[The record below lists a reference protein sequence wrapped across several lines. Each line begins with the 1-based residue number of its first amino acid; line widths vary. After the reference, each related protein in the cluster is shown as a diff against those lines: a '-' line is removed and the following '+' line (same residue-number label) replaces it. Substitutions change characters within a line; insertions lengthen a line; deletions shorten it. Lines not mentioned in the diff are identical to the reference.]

1 MNISHTVAPAEN
13 TNKKCSGA
21 ERCQMIRFR
30 SSYSALMCSLE
41 NAGERVLSIP
51 GLVSY
56 QEVRVVLEA
65 PESQPLESPFLPS
78 LLADLKTN
86 KEMHI

>member
-1 MNISHTVAPAEN
+1 
-13 TNKKCSGA
+13 
-21 ERCQMIRFR
+21 
-30 SSYSALMCSLE
+30 MCSLE

-51 GLVSY
+51 GLISY
-56 QEVRVVLEA
+56 QEIRVVLEA

-78 LLADLKTN
+78 LLADLETN